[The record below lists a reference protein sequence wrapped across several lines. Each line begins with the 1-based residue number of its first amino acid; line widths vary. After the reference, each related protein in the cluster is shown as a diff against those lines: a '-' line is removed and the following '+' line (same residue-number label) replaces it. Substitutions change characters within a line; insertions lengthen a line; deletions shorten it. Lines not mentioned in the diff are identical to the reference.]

1 MARDN
6 PIIVKIKQNVNAQ
19 TNLASFSFPQATKDE
34 INCILKNI
42 NPKKSTGPDKIP
54 PKLVK
59 IAADILDSPLS
70 EIINDS
76 LRKNSFPEE
85 AKVANVP
92 PIFKKD
98 SRTQK
103 ANYRPVSILNVFSKI
118 FERWINDKM
127 EPYINE
133 TLSIFIS
140 AYRKHYSSSHVLLR
154 LIEEWKRNLDNKK
167 FVGAIL
173 MDLSKALI
181 VCHMTY

>member
-1 MARDN
+1 MDPIEDGHTVDLIIEKFRYN
-6 PIIVKIKQNVNAQ
+6 PIIVKIKQNANAQ
-19 TNLASFSFPQATKDE
+19 TDLASFSFPQATKDE

-76 LRKNSFPEE
+76 LSKKSFPEE

-92 PIFKKD
+92 PIFKKE

-103 ANYRPVSILNVFSKI
+103 SELQTRQYSKCI
-118 FERWINDKM
+118 F
-127 EPYINE
+127 
-133 TLSIFIS
+133 
-140 AYRKHYSSSHVLLR
+140 
-154 LIEEWKRNLDNKK
+154 
-167 FVGAIL
+167 
-173 MDLSKALI
+173 
-181 VCHMTY
+181 